1 MPTVTDIR
9 DIKGRNF
16 ILATWMGFEKSLNR
30 GERWGGGGEEGG
42 GGESGGNIRNLK
54 RLGCVRPRRKVI

>member
-16 ILATWMGFEKSLNR
+16 ILATLMGFEKSLNR

-42 GGESGGNIRNLK
+42 GGERVVVTFGI
-54 RLGCVRPRRKVI
+54 